1 MINQFKAQ
9 GLQVHARLVNLFRK
23 LNLPKFATYQLLKR
37 CFPLVFIISFST
49 VLLLDNLNNLESAIA
64 QFPPAATIIQPEII
78 QPEIIQPQI
87 LQPRQ
92 LPRQQI
98 RGVWMSTNDF
108 NVLRNQSAVK
118 DAVTQLR
125 RLNFNT
131 IYPVVWNSGYTKF
144 PSATARGAGIPFFFK
159 GSNGQDML
167 ADLISQAHRQGLL
180 AIPWFEFGF
189 MVPESSE
196 LALNHPEWLTQKR
209 DGSLTSNSAAGEVA
223 WLNPFHPQ
231 VQQFIQNLVLEVVS
245 QYDVDGIQFDDHMS
259 LPREFGYDSY
269 TVALYTQE
277 TQNPPP
283 SNVADE
289 AWVKWRADKI
299 TAFML
304 QLNQAVKARKPD
316 VIFSVSPNY
325 YNHAYKLQLQDW
337 LNWVRLSIVDELIMQ
352 VYRNDLASFVDK
364 INLPEMLET
373 KQYIPT
379 GVGIMAGLRNRP
391 VSMQQIKSQV
401 RAAQQNNLG
410 VTFFY
415 YETLWNHAQENAEL
429 RQAGFQSLFPRFTHR
444 SRI

>member
-9 GLQVHARLVNLFRK
+9 SLQVHARLVNLFRK
-23 LNLPKFATYQLLKR
+23 PSLRKFGISQLLKR
-37 CFPLVFIISFST
+37 CLPLVFVISFST
-49 VLLLDNLNNLESAIA
+49 VLLLDNLQSAVA
-64 QFPPAATIIQPEII
+64 QFSPAVTIIT
-78 QPEIIQPQI
+78 PEIIQPQI

-92 LPRQQI
+92 LPRQEI

-108 NVLRNQSAVK
+108 NVLRNQSRVR

-131 IYPVVWNSGYTKF
+131 VYPVVWNSGYTKF
-144 PSATARGAGIPFFFK
+144 PSATARRAGIPFFFK
-159 GSNGQDML
+159 GSDGHDIL
-167 ADLISQAHRQGLL
+167 ADLVNQAHRQGLL
-180 AIPWFEFGF
+180 VIPWFEFGF

-196 LALNHPEWLTQKR
+196 LALNNPQWLTQKS
-209 DGSLTSNSAAGEVA
+209 DGTLTSNSAAGEVA

-259 LPREFGYDSY
+259 LPREFGYDRY
-269 TVALYTQE
+269 TIALYTQE

-299 TAFML
+299 TAFMV
-304 QLNQAVKARKPD
+304 QLNQAVKARKPYA
-316 VIFSVSPNY
+316 IFSVSPNY

-337 LNWVRLSIVDELIMQ
+337 LNWVRLSVVDELIMQ

-410 VTFFY
+410 VIFFY
-415 YETLWNHAQENAEL
+415 YETLWNHAQENTEL
-429 RQAGFQSLFPRFTHR
+429 RQAGFQTLFPRFARR

>member
-1 MINQFKAQ
+1 MIDQFQNQS
-9 GLQVHARLVNLFRK
+9 LQVRARLVNLFRK
-23 LNLPKFATYQLLKR
+23 LNWRKLSLKRLLKR
-37 CFPLVFIISFST
+37 CLPLVFAISFST
-49 VLLLDNLNNLESAIA
+49 VLFLDNLPSVA
-64 QFPPAATIIQPEII
+64 QFPPPATIIQPEIL
-78 QPEIIQPQI
+78 QPEILEPEI

-92 LPRQQI
+92 LPRQEI

-108 NVLRNQSAVK
+108 NVLKTRSSLT
-118 DAVTQLR
+118 DAVNQLR

-144 PSATARGAGIPFFFK
+144 PSYTAKRAGIPFFFN
-159 GSNGQDML
+159 GTDGQDIL
-167 ADLISQAHRQGLL
+167 ADLINQSHRQGLL
-180 AIPWFEFGF
+180 VLPWFEFGF
-189 MVPESSE
+189 MTPQTSE

-245 QYDVDGIQFDDHMS
+245 RYDVDGIQFDDHMS
-259 LPREFGYDSY
+259 LPRNFGYDKY

-277 TQNPPP
+277 TENPPP
-283 SNVADE
+283 INAADE

-304 QLNQAVKARKPD
+304 RLNQAVKARKPYA
-316 VIFSVSPNY
+316 IFSVSPNY

-337 LNWVRLSIVDELIMQ
+337 LYWVRLSIVDELVMQ
-352 VYRNDLASFVDK
+352 VYRNDLGSFISK
-364 INLPEMLET
+364 INLPEIIET
-373 KQYIPT
+373 KKYIPT
-379 GVGIMAGLRNRP
+379 GIGIMAGLRNRP
-391 VSMQQIKSQV
+391 VSMQQIESQV
-401 RAAQQNNLG
+401 RAAQQRGLG

-415 YETLWNHAQENAEL
+415 YESLWNYAQESTEL
-429 RQAGFQSLFPRFTHR
+429 RQARFKNLFPRFARR